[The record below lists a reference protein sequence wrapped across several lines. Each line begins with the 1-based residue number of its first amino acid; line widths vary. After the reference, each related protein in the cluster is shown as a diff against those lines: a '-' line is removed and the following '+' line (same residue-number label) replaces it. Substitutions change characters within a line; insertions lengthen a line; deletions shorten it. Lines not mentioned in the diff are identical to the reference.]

1 MMNMKDI
8 RYLALQ
14 AHHPSQIPKPPWLSA
29 LFDPSPTLRTNP
41 LDPLVV
47 AAPPGAAWAAAWAAA
62 SAAASAAARGA
73 VGGPL
78 HPFQSPRSR
87 GPWCKKKMGN
97 VRKPDLDINP

>member
-47 AAPPGAAWAAAWAAA
+47 AAPPGAAWAAA
-62 SAAASAAARGA
+62 SAAARGA

-87 GPWCKKKMGN
+87 GPWCKKKDGK
-97 VRKPDLDINP
+97 R

>member
-14 AHHPSQIPKPPWLSA
+14 AHHPSQIPRPPWLSA

-47 AAPPGAAWAAAWAAA
+47 AAPPAAAW
-62 SAAASAAARGA
+62 AAASAAARGA

-87 GPWCKKKMGN
+87 GPWCKKKDGK
-97 VRKPDLDINP
+97 R